1 MKTNFQTKIAKNLK
15 VKLMAALVCTVTFAG
30 AQQVSTIAGTTNAGS
45 NDGVSTSAGFNSP
58 FGIAND
64 GQGNLY
70 VADAGNNEIRKIS
83 IETGEVTTIAGSV
96 EAGSVNG
103 TDTSARF
110 NYPTGVACDAQGNL
124 YVADSYNNQIRKIVL
139 ATGAV
144 TTLAGSGKDGG
155 SDGVGTTASFYHPCG
170 IAADAQGN
178 LYVAGGLNSAIR
190 KIVIATGAVTTIAG
204 SSCTGSA
211 DGKGAAASFNYPSGV
226 ALDGEGSLYVVDEG
240 NNEIRKIVLATGMVS
255 TIAGCTSW
263 GSANGIGASAKFDA
277 PYGITADGNGDLFVA
292 DGDNNEIRK
301 IVIATGTVSTL
312 AGSRSEGANNGTGS
326 LVSFN
331 NPRGI
336 ASDVNGNLY
345 VADFGNNEIRIVG
358 NLFTSVNNVTETASV
373 SVYPNP
379 ARQNIN
385 LNFNIQNSSEHATV
399 RIVDMTGKE
408 VMSIATEVANDKATT
423 VDVNSLTPG
432 VYFAQAI
439 MNDNTTQV
447 ARFIK
452 E

>member
-1 MKTNFQTKIAKNLK
+1 MKTNFQTKTASSLK
-15 VKLMAALVCTVTFAG
+15 VKLMTVLVCAVTFAG
-30 AQQVSTIAGTTNAGS
+30 AQQVNTLAGTTNAGS
-45 NDGVSTSAGFNSP
+45 NDGVSTSASFNNP
-58 FGIAND
+58 FGVATD

-70 VADAGNNEIRKIS
+70 IADAGNNEIRKIS
-83 IETGEVTTIAGSV
+83 IETGAVTTVAGST
-96 EAGSVNG
+96 EAGSANG
-103 TDTSARF
+103 TDTAARF
-110 NYPTGVACDAQGNL
+110 NYPTSITCDAQGNL

-155 SDGVGTTASFYHPCG
+155 SDGVGTAASFYHPCG
-170 IAADAQGN
+170 ITCDAQGN

-190 KIVIATGAVTTIAG
+190 KIVVATGAVTTIAG

-226 ALDGEGSLYVVDEG
+226 TTDGEGNLYVVDEG

-255 TIAGCTSW
+255 TVAGSTSW
-263 GSANGIGASAKFDA
+263 GSTNGIGASAKFDA

-292 DGDNNEIRK
+292 DGDNNQIRK

-326 LVSFN
+326 SGTFN

-336 ASDVNGNLY
+336 ASDISGNLY
-345 VADFGNNEIRIVG
+345 VADFGNNEIRVIG
-358 NLFTSVNNVTETASV
+358 NLFTSVNNVTATTSV

-385 LNFNIQNSSEHATV
+385 ISFNLQNSSEHATV
-399 RIVDMTGKE
+399 RIIDMTGKE
-408 VMSIATEVANDKATT
+408 VMSFATEVANDQATT
-423 VDVNSLTPG
+423 VDINSLTPG

-439 MNDNTTQV
+439 MNDNCTQI

>member
-1 MKTNFQTKIAKNLK
+1 MKTNFQTKTTSSLK
-15 VKLMAALVCTVTFAG
+15 IKLMTALACAVAFASG
-30 AQQVSTIAGTTNAGS
+30 QQVNTLAGSTNAGS
-45 NDGVSTSAGFNSP
+45 NDGMSTAAGFNNP
-58 FGIAND
+58 FGIATD

-83 IETGEVTTIAGSV
+83 TETGEVTTIAGSI
-96 EAGSVNG
+96 EAGLVNG
-103 TDTSARF
+103 ADTSARF
-110 NYPTGVACDAQGNL
+110 NYPTGVACDGQGNL
-124 YVADSYNNQIRKIVL
+124 YVADSYNNQIRRIVL

-144 TTLAGSGKDGG
+144 TTLVGSGADGG
-155 SDGVGTTASFYHPCG
+155 SDGVGTAASFYHPCG
-170 IAADAQGN
+170 IVADGQGN

-190 KIVIATGAVTTIAG
+190 KVVIATGSVITIAG

-226 ALDGEGSLYVVDEG
+226 AIDGEGNLYVVDEG
-240 NNEIRKIVLATGMVS
+240 NNEIRKVVLATGMVS

-263 GSANGIGASAKFDA
+263 GFANGVGSAAKFDA

-292 DGDNNEIRK
+292 DGDNNQIRK
-301 IVIATGTVSTL
+301 VIIATGAVTTL
-312 AGSRSEGANNGTGS
+312 TGTKSEGANNGTGAS
-326 LVSFN
+326 VSFN
-331 NPRGI
+331 NPKGI
-336 ASDVNGNLY
+336 VSDASGNLY
-345 VADFGNNEIRIVG
+345 VADFGNNEIRVIG
-358 NLFTSVNNVTETASV
+358 NLFTSVTNITETSSV

-385 LNFNIQNSSEHATV
+385 LNFNIQNSSTHATV
-399 RIVDMTGKE
+399 RIIDITGKE
-408 VMSIATEVANDKATT
+408 VISVATEVTNDKAT
-423 VDVNSLTPG
+423 VDVNNLAPG

-439 MNDNTTQV
+439 MDDNTTQI